1 MMAFSGCKIKKEA
14 LKVRIKIHW
23 DQEDPNGTKNTNNS
37 ERV

>member
-1 MMAFSGCKIKKEA
+1 MMAFSGCKINKEA